1 MKNTANDMRLL
12 DCPACKKRRL
22 YKTMN
27 SDGTVDPVSTTTF
40 EVRGKKRF
48 QEVCQN
54 CAVKY
59 FQEDM
64 RYAVENLDKMQE
76 VAQDRETDTTDH
88 KDFSI
93 DL

>member
-1 MKNTANDMRLL
+1 MNNTKQDMRLVE
-12 DCPACKKRRL
+12 CPACKKRRL
-22 YKTMN
+22 YKMMN

-40 EVRGKKRF
+40 EVRGKKRY
-48 QEVCQN
+48 QEVCQP

-64 RYAVENLDKMQE
+64 KFAIKNLDQMQD
-76 VAQDRETDTTDH
+76 VAQDKTNDTTDH
-88 KDFSI
+88 KNFSI

>member
-1 MKNTANDMRLL
+1 MKNTGNDLRLL
-12 DCPACKKRRL
+12 YCPACKKRRL

-48 QEVCQN
+48 QEVCQR

-64 RYAVENLDKMQE
+64 RYAVENLDKMQD

-88 KDFSI
+88 KDFNI